1 MPKCAKTQLKFEKW
15 FYHWH
20 LRSSQVNG
28 DHEKPSPADDEAAA
42 KKKEAEEE
50 LYARMQNKLNEVVKE
65 KEALMQK
72 INNDQEQ

>member
-1 MPKCAKTQLKFEKW
+1 MCSCKTNLKGEKW
-15 FYHWH
+15 VYLWFA
-20 LRSSQVNG
+20 RSSQVVNG
-28 DHEKPSPADDEAAA
+28 DHEKPSPADEEAAA

-50 LYARMQNKLNEVVKE
+50 LYTRMQNKLNEVVKE